1 MSEDSHREFLLS
13 ALRVAS
19 LRAKLFD
26 NEMTTIGIALRD
38 YMITPAQALKWIR
51 DAGADI
57 GMVPDEIANGCD
69 ADG

>member
-1 MSEDSHREFLLS
+1 MSDESHREFLLS

-38 YMITPAQALKWIR
+38 CMITPAQALKWIK

-57 GMVPDEIANGCD
+57 GMVPDEIANGED
-69 ADG
+69 ANG

>member
-26 NEMTTIGIALRD
+26 NEMIRIGIALKEN
-38 YMITPAQALKWIR
+38 MISPVEALKWIR

-57 GMVPDEIANGCD
+57 GMVPDEIANGE
-69 ADG
+69 DGT

>member
-1 MSEDSHREFLLS
+1 MSDESHREFLLS

-26 NEMTTIGIALRD
+26 NEMTTIGIALKD
-38 YMITPAQALKWIR
+38 YMITPARAVKMML

-57 GMVPDEIANGCD
+57 GMVPDEIANGE
-69 ADG
+69 DGT